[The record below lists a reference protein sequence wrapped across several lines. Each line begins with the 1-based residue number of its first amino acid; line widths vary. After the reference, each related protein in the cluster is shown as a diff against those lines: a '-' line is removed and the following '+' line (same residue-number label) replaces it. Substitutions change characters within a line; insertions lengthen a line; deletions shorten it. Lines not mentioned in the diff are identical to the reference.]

1 MAEHTSPP
9 DTSSLHDQL
18 VTVKAEVDALQ
29 IEAMPKAVPW
39 YGNASVLI
47 AAFALLISLGS
58 TSFTYV
64 RNIDQDNW
72 ALRTELRS
80 LILRLNDL
88 PLKNL
93 ELQKKY
99 EKVPLIA
106 GELSGLANNENLII
120 FTQAAEIISRIPH
133 MVSGS
138 EALAVAVALRTSN
151 RIKASTDLLLVAE
164 TRRNNSES
172 MVTIFRN
179 LGNNFWG

>member
-1 MAEHTSPP
+1 M
-9 DTSSLHDQL
+9 
-18 VTVKAEVDALQ
+18 
-29 IEAMPKAVPW
+29 
-39 YGNASVLI
+39 
-47 AAFALLISLGS
+47 
-58 TSFTYV
+58 
-64 RNIDQDNW
+64 
-72 ALRTELRS
+72 
-80 LILRLNDL
+80 ILRLNDL

-106 GELSGLANNENLII
+106 GELSGLANNENLIM

-179 LGNNFWG
+179 LGNNFRG